1 MCANVFHEE
10 QSEAGEQRRRDG
22 KGQRY
27 HKVVKS
33 FMRVESWRAWTEAE
47 AMGEYKGTWDPGVIA
62 TGQSA
67 LAGNPLR
74 LHLT

>member
-1 MCANVFHEE
+1 
-10 QSEAGEQRRRDG
+10 
-22 KGQRY
+22 
-27 HKVVKS
+27 
-33 FMRVESWRAWTEAE
+33 MRVESWRAWTEAE